1 MPTQIK
7 SRPDLPP
14 FIRQT
19 GEKEW
24 QILLHILPG
33 AKKSEISGI
42 RDGRLCLRVAA
53 PAVDNKANKAL
64 LAFAA
69 ELLGIRHSALSIA
82 SGTNARRKLLLVAAA
97 EEPDWKLLSS

>member
-1 MPTQIK
+1 MAKNP
-7 SRPDLPP
+7 PDLPP

-24 QILLHILPG
+24 QILVHVLPG

-42 RDGRLCLRVAA
+42 RNGRLCLRVAA
-53 PAVDNKANKAL
+53 PAVENKANKAL

-69 ELLGIRHSALSIA
+69 GVLGIRSSALSIA
-82 SGTNARRKLLLVAAA
+82 SGTNARQKLLLVASSK
-97 EEPDWKLLSS
+97 EPDWKLLSS